1 KRDLQKATA
10 RFLNTLFWRLPQDT
24 IELTTKPRG
33 QSSEEYWMLPRLLD
47 ALGHPDDEAVEDLL
61 QVLSPLA
68 SSVQAVKK
76 EDLEEEFAHL
86 VFAPQ
91 NTLQR
96 ERETPA
102 QRLLREAAGMISDGE
117 RVSVLVYLL
126 RLLRPRFLRRALD
139 WKASVR
145 DFVLDLILNDRVLT
159 ELTTAMGIADEFWVV
174 VVQVLESGGL
184 PGQRWVAQT
193 LRWLVRAAEQEAPQA
208 EEGGE
213 QVGDLRLVRSACS
226 PKVLVPL
233 AKYSALGQV
242 GHAPLTGCTRQ
253 CFQHGEANACRARA
267 RGRWNRCLTRCCHCC
282 VICPPRSRTRC
293 SQTPCDGSWS
303 CSDLDSAKLLRTKGQ
318 PDAADSV
325 ATFASRMILTYLS
338 TGLVTELVKRFPL
351 DTTLDKTLDD
361 GTKIFHALPFEVLC
375 ESKKA
380 MNTDILLTPTGPDE
394 AMSVEP
400 SAQCARLFPDVG
412 LHLPSTRVSIEYHS
426 DIERCGVSY
435 CLVLAGGRIDW
446 LTDWFSDKP
455 NDRGDVVKVAFKPG
469 FAKISQGR
477 VFCGFDRATSKG
489 DGKEEF
495 VLKVLPVFVFRSI
508 PRNSVNDLLVNGHF
522 EAVIQACSWCYAVLA
537 KELESNEDKTPLD
550 GLNPERV
557 PVFPFLRL
565 ALDIIHRL
573 EAARPGDAELVL
585 LEEQVR
591 VAGETMLLLSR
602 VPAFREAMLGGSDWE
617 HVPVFLDI
625 MKRRRREER
634 VLAQLLGVTDDK
646 MEVRNKKLAF
656 RPEIAA
662 AATGKASRME
672 IQTVEQV
679 LEEVVPSPFTA
690 LSAGH
695 VCKIR
700 AANDFSEFYK
710 CPAVLYHVAEMYA
723 LLLSEGWQP
732 TFQETQCRPHEFME
746 ALRLK
751 RPPTSAI
758 PGFKDVPMAPRVL
771 RGLVVLAVAFGFL
784 AGPSFVSGPRQP
796 SIRVLRRAGD
806 PAAEEVEERHLPL
819 PEATHFVEEEAAG
832 CIEEG
837 CTVEDIVRI
846 QHKLET
852 DEGRLREAI
861 EMLQVARDSFSV
873 DSSPGIGLLR
883 MSLSRIH
890 SLNNKLQGLI
900 TSQGEQIA
908 KEFGAYLAFG
918 HGDTGGFLSLNRSP
932 QVA

>member
-1 KRDLQKATA
+1 MSKTYSA
-10 RFLNTLFWRLPQDT
+10 P
-24 IELTTKPRG
+24 
-33 QSSEEYWMLPRLLD
+33 PRLRHL
-47 ALGHPDDEAVEDLL
+47 PTTEQNSLL
-61 QVLSPLA
+61 
-68 SSVQAVKK
+68 
-76 EDLEEEFAHL
+76 
-86 VFAPQ
+86 
-91 NTLQR
+91 
-96 ERETPA
+96 
-102 QRLLREAAGMISDGE
+102 SD
-117 RVSVLVYLL
+117 S
-126 RLLRPRFLRRALD
+126 LRRL
-139 WKASVR
+139 
-145 DFVLDLILNDRVLT
+145 
-159 ELTTAMGIADEFWVV
+159 
-174 VVQVLESGGL
+174 
-184 PGQRWVAQT
+184 
-193 LRWLVRAAEQEAPQA
+193 
-208 EEGGE
+208 
-213 QVGDLRLVRSACS
+213 
-226 PKVLVPL
+226 
-233 AKYSALGQV
+233 
-242 GHAPLTGCTRQ
+242 
-253 CFQHGEANACRARA
+253 
-267 RGRWNRCLTRCCHCC
+267 
-282 VICPPRSRTRC
+282 
-293 SQTPCDGSWS
+293 
-303 CSDLDSAKLLRTKGQ
+303 LDSAKLLRTKGQ

-338 TGLVTELVKRFPL
+338 TGLAGRPKLASDIFELQL
-351 DTTLDKTLDD
+351 SLQDKTLDD
-361 GTKIFHALPFEVLC
+361 GTKIFHALPFEVPGAISVKVLC

-394 AMSVEP
+394 AMSVEIEDK
-400 SAQCARLFPDVG
+400 ARVPL
-412 LHLPSTRVSIEYHS
+412 STRT
-426 DIERCGVSY
+426 
-435 CLVLAGGRIDW
+435 A
-446 LTDWFSDKP
+446 
-455 NDRGDVVKVAFKPG
+455 GDVVKVAFKPG

-522 EAVIQACSWCYAVLA
+522 EAVIQACNWCYAVLA

-591 VAGETMLLLSR
+591 VAGETMLLLSSHSPSAR
-602 VPAFREAMLGGSDWE
+602 AE
-617 HVPVFLDI
+617 DI

-646 MEVRNKKLAF
+646 MEVRNKKL
-656 RPEIAA
+656 EIAA

-690 LSAGH
+690 LLFY
-695 VCKIR
+695 VT
-700 AANDFSEFYK
+700 AATKDGTLR
-710 CPAVLYHVAEMYA
+710 PAHAKVLYHVAEMYA

-751 RPPTSAI
+751 RPQKHVRSLALQE
-758 PGFKDVPMAPRVL
+758 VPMASTRAL

-796 SIRVLRRAGD
+796 SIRVLRRAGEG
-806 PAAEEVEERHLPL
+806 PAEEVEERHLPL

-837 CTVEDIVRI
+837 CTVEDITRI

-852 DEGRLREAI
+852 DEGRIREAI

-900 TSQGEQIA
+900 SSQGEQIA
-908 KEFGAYLAFG
+908 KDGIIDELEGQVEMLAQQLRSKDRHPFAVDATRESEDFELQQVKDSLEAVQAQRG
-918 HGDTGGFLSLNRSP
+918 RHCVRQLGPRTAHELADVESLQSRTGFLSDLVNRFEDKTMALEKELKEMREDRAVDAARQKIVEDAAHQNAEALQQSKEEVESMKLLLRDTKKEHNKRVQDLLKQIQLARGRRTDTKSKEEQERLEQLRDELRELKDLNGRLVERLGHERAEHAEARQQLFRSERERGILE
-932 QVA
+932 QRTENLSEQLIVLAEVNDSLEHLHEQANAKCSSCKVAQILVPGNFAGWQGTLIHVALQALRLSLYRIGMCLAVQPSHKNSSSQCFAYDSGDGTAIPRVVRPVAVTGGPFTWLRSNR